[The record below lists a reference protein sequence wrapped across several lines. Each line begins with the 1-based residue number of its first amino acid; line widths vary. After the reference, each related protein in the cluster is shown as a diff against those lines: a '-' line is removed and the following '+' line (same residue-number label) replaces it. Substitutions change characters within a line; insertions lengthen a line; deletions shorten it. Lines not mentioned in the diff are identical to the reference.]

1 MSWPTVK
8 TWTASVVSVADM
20 NTEVRDR
27 MTLLKTSMNDDG
39 RELKI
44 TRAISTSTGLTS
56 TDDIA
61 LVSGTITV
69 SLPTSATA
77 PNKTYII
84 KKTDTGTTTTVNVS
98 GGVELIDG
106 SATFS
111 LPTQYQSILVGNNGS
126 QWYVLAKYL

>member
-8 TWTASVVSVADM
+8 TWTAVVVTVADM

-39 RELKI
+39 RETKV
-44 TRAISTSTGLTS
+44 TRAIAVNAALTS

-61 LVSGTITV
+61 LATGAITI

-77 PNKTYII
+77 PNKTYVI
-84 KKTDTGTTTTVNVS
+84 KNVGASTVTVNVS
-98 GGVELIDG
+98 GGVELIDN
-106 SATFS
+106 ATTFS
-111 LPTQYQSILVGNNGS
+111 LTVQWSSILVGNNGS
-126 QWYVLAKYL
+126 QWYILAKYL